1 MVKHRRRGGDMQQYQ
16 QYAEQ
21 ATDATATFG
30 RITMVFR
37 VIVGTLVCILFII
50 IGIFMVRSRSMY
62 NKSTKGIIND
72 LQCNQSTNTC
82 SLKLEFMAGDK
93 KISNDHYQVT
103 TTNYSKG
110 QNITIYYDKTNPANF
125 VTSMWVRY
133 IGWLIIS
140 IAVIIIIASW
150 LWLYV
155 VFKNRAAAAIT
166 GVAQG
171 VDMVQNAFE

>member
-21 ATDATATFG
+21 ATDTTATFG

-37 VIVGTLVCILFII
+37 VVVGTLVCILFIL
-50 IGIFMVRSRSMY
+50 IGIFMVRSRSIY
-62 NKSTKGIIND
+62 NKSTRGKVNAVE
-72 LQCNQSTNTC
+72 CNQGANNC
-82 SLKLEFMAGDK
+82 SLKIEFMAGDK
-93 KISNDHYQVT
+93 KVSNDHYQVNG
-103 TTNYSKG
+103 TNYSQG
-110 QNITIYYDKTNPANF
+110 QNITIYYDETNPANF
-125 VTSMWVRY
+125 VTSMTVKY

-140 IAVIIIIASW
+140 ISFIIIIASW

-155 VFKNRAAAAIT
+155 VFKNRTAAAIT